1 MISTVADILFIASVL
16 LFIAGF
22 IGVIIPPRRT
32 GLKAIHGKL
41 RLRHLLIGSLL
52 CFTLGLALGWEDVVK
67 GYNDARY
74 EFSNSVGVDGEP

>member
-1 MISTVADILFIASVL
+1 MITSFTDILFLVSVL

-22 IGVIIPPRRT
+22 LGVIIPPLRT